1 MCIRGPD
8 TYNEIM
14 HTYRKSKVSHDEEK
28 FSQLGSLCTGQ
39 TYVIHAFIYVIVFY
53 LFNWSANFLCLSC
66 IFGSETF
73 LFYLYLQPLQLLQTF
88 FNAF

>member
-53 LFNWSANFLCLSC
+53 LFNWSANFQCLSLHFWFRDVL
-66 IFGSETF
+66 ILS
-73 LFYLYLQPLQLLQTF
+73 LLAALQLLQTF

>member
-39 TYVIHAFIYVIVFY
+39 TYIYVIHAFIYVIAFY
-53 LFNWSANFLCLSC
+53 LFNWSANFLCLSLHFWFRDVL
-66 IFGSETF
+66 I
-73 LFYLYLQPLQLLQTF
+73 
-88 FNAF
+88 